1 MLFTI
6 SLVTDSGNCMTAL
19 EVVRMENWRI
29 VESSG
34 MVQTAQSMGFR
45 LRGRAFGHPSYP
57 DGEQITSSEISRV
70 EGTRVFCK
78 NRVYVLGEPSADF
91 MEMVAK
97 LKVEYDAADP
107 LGPFIP
113 ALEK

>member
-1 MLFTI
+1 
-6 SLVTDSGNCMTAL
+6 MTAL

-34 MVQTAQSMGFR
+34 VAQTAQTMGFR
-45 LRGRAFGHPSYP
+45 LRGRAYGHPSYP
-57 DGEQITSSEISRV
+57 DGEQITTSEILKV
-70 EGTRVFCK
+70 EGPRIFCK
-78 NRVYVLGEPSADF
+78 NRVYFLGEPSAEFRD
-91 MEMVAK
+91 MVGK
-97 LKVEYDAADP
+97 LNVPFDPNNP

>member
-1 MLFTI
+1 
-6 SLVTDSGNCMTAL
+6 MTAL

-34 MVQTAQSMGFR
+34 VAQTAQSMGFR

-57 DGEQITSSEISRV
+57 DGEQITTSEILRV
-70 EGTRVFCK
+70 EGVRIFCR
-78 NRVYVLGEPSADF
+78 NRVYLLGAPSAEF
-91 MEMVAK
+91 MEMVSK
-97 LKVEYDAADP
+97 LNVGHDESNP

>member
-1 MLFTI
+1 
-6 SLVTDSGNCMTAL
+6 MTAL
-19 EVVRMENWRI
+19 EIVRIENWRV

-34 MVQTAQSMGFR
+34 VAQTAQSMGFR

-57 DGEQITSSEISRV
+57 DNEQITTSEILRV
-70 EGTRVFCK
+70 EGPRIFCK
-78 NRVYVLGEPSADF
+78 NRVYYLGAPSAEYL
-91 MEMVAK
+91 EMVAK
-97 LKVEYDAADP
+97 LNVKFDESDP